1 VAKTNIMKNLKHIT
15 VLLLIFS
22 LWSCSA
28 QKVVQTNPVKA
39 KKIQVGVFN
48 GQGAGLV
55 SIIETIE
62 ALKIDKGITA
72 FEISASDILL
82 GKLNKIDALIF
93 PGGSGSK
100 QLNNLGSIGKK
111 KVEKFLK
118 EDGKGVVGI
127 CAGAYMLCSTPS
139 YPSLK
144 IADAIHIREH
154 YDRGKGLIHFK
165 LNEKGADIFPELKNK
180 NVFVQFYDG
189 PVIIPLNN
197 DKSFTELGT
206 YVSDVHI
213 NKGTPKGITP
223 NKTFLFTEQI
233 GKGKIFAIAA
243 HTESTP
249 GIRFIVPR
257 MVRWVTNSE
266 LVSYDKKWINI
277 EKNNK
282 DIPFTSELKK
292 EERKLWWTLFEDD
305 ANVKIQSMNR
315 LYQMRSRNGV
325 RWYMGLLRDV
335 NPKVRALAATLLAK
349 TEYTYAIQQIK
360 DCLQVETDENTKKTI
375 KKALEKLR
383 Y

>member
-1 VAKTNIMKNLKHIT
+1 MKNLKYIS
-15 VLLLIFS
+15 VLLLIFA

-28 QKVVQTNPVKA
+28 QKNVKTNPVKA

-48 GQGAGLV
+48 GQGAGSV
-55 SIIETIE
+55 SIIETLE
-62 ALKIDKGITA
+62 ALKIDKGIYA
-72 FEISASDILL
+72 FEISASDIIL
-82 GKLNKIDALIF
+82 GKLDNIDALIF

-100 QLNNLGSIGKK
+100 QLNNLGSKGKQL
-111 KVEKFLK
+111 VEKFLK

-165 LNEKGADIFPELKNK
+165 LNEKGATIFPELKNK

-197 DKSFTELGT
+197 DKSFAELGT
-206 YVSDVHI
+206 YVSDIHI
-213 NKGTPKGITP
+213 NKGTPEGVTP
-223 NKTFLFTEQI
+223 NKTFLFNEQI

-257 MVRWVTNSE
+257 MVRWVTNNK
-266 LVSYDKKWINI
+266 LVSYDKKWINPD
-277 EKNNK
+277 KNNK
-282 DIPFTSELKK
+282 DISFTSDLKK
-292 EERKLWWTLFEDD
+292 EERKLWWTLFEND
-305 ANVKIQSMNR
+305 AQVKMQSMKR
-315 LYQMRSRNGV
+315 LYEMHSRNGV
-325 RWYMGLLRDV
+325 RWYMGLLRDT

-349 TEYTYAIQQIK
+349 TEYTYATQQIK
-360 DCLQVETDENTKKTI
+360 DCLKVETNKTTKTAMNNAI
-375 KKALEKLR
+375 DLLSL
-383 Y
+383 

>member
-1 VAKTNIMKNLKHIT
+1 M
-15 VLLLIFS
+15 F
-22 LWSCSA
+22 SCSA
-28 QKVVQTNPVKA
+28 QKGVQISPKKV

-48 GQGAGLV
+48 GQGAGQV
-55 SIIETIE
+55 SIIETLE
-62 ALKIDKGITA
+62 ALKIDKGIHG

-82 GKLNKIDALIF
+82 GKLDKIDALIF

-100 QLNNLGSIGKK
+100 QLNYLGSQGQKLVK
-111 KVEKFLK
+111 KFLK
-118 EDGKGVVGI
+118 EDGKGIVGI

-165 LNEKGADIFPELKNK
+165 LNNQGAEIFPELKNK

-213 NKGTPKGITP
+213 NKGTPKGVTP

-249 GIRFIVPR
+249 GIRFVVPR
-257 MVRWVTNSE
+257 MVRWVTNSK
-266 LVSYDKKWINI
+266 LVEYDKKWINPD
-277 EKNNK
+277 KNNK
-282 DIPFTSELKK
+282 DILFDSELKA
-292 EERKLWWTLFEDD
+292 EEKKLWWTLFDD
-305 ANVKIQSMNR
+305 NSKVKIESMNK
-315 LYQMRSRNGV
+315 LYEIRSRNGV
-325 RWYMGLLRDV
+325 RWYLGLLRDE

-349 TEYTYAIQQIK
+349 TEYSFAVEQIK
-360 DCLQVETDENTKKTI
+360 DCLNVETDDDTKKAF
-375 KKALEKLR
+375 KKALESLN

>member
-1 VAKTNIMKNLKHIT
+1 MAKINIMKNLLNIT
-15 VLLLIFS
+15 FLILALS
-22 LWSCSA
+22 LWSCSD
-28 QKVVQTNPVKA
+28 QKVAQTNPVKV

-62 ALKIDKGITA
+62 ALKIDNGINA

-82 GKLNKIDALIF
+82 GKLDKIDALIF

-165 LNEKGADIFPELKNK
+165 MNEKGAEIFPELKDK

-189 PVIIPLNN
+189 PVIIPLNKN
-197 DKSFTELGT
+197 KSFTELGT

-213 NKGTPKGITP
+213 NKGIPEGVTP

-257 MVRWVTNSE
+257 IVRWVTNSE
-266 LVSYDKKWINI
+266 LVSYDKKWINPD
-277 EKNNK
+277 KNNK
-282 DIPFTSELKK
+282 DILFNTALKK
-292 EERKLWWTLFEDD
+292 EERKLWWTLFEED
-305 ANVKIQSMNR
+305 VTIKINSMNR

-335 NPKVRALAATLLAK
+335 NPQVRALAATLLAK
-349 TEYTYAIQQIK
+349 TEYTYATQQIK
-360 DCLQVETDENTKKTI
+360 DCLQVETDEKTKTAM
-375 KKALEKLR
+375 KKSLVLLSL
-383 Y
+383 